1 MAKKAKDS
9 IVTEVEQVVDTVDQ
23 TVTTAVRHTDKL
35 IDPVR
40 RSVFRRFPSLFI
52 LLVTFGVSATIYGF
66 EVLITQWTY
75 MYERPWLILLL
86 GISIL
91 VGTGT
96 LYKKL
101 G

>member
-9 IVTEVEQVVDTVDQ
+9 IVTEVEQVVDTVDK

-40 RSVFRRFPSLFI
+40 RSAFRRFPSLFI

-66 EVLITQWTY
+66 EVLIAQWTY